1 MLTVRLSWIS
11 GCRPGV
17 QELLLSPPPFWKCGD
32 FLQCGGEEER
42 RGEGPQSNT
51 CRQPASHQS
60 DLFVRTTAGC
70 CQRSQF
76 AVYNWTV
83 AGIIG
88 QPPDCALHSFWLKI
102 IRSLDFSYFRNWKLQ
117 TDFFVKTSWSRI
129 TECDDCCLLPMRK
142 HRARIAL
149 LQPIVLSVAGSSQ
162 ESMPG

>member
-17 QELLLSPPPFWKCGD
+17 EELLLSPPPFWKCGD

-51 CRQPASHQS
+51 CSQPASHQS

-76 AVYNWTV
+76 AVYNWTA

-88 QPPDCALHSFWLKI
+88 QPPDCASTPSGSK
-102 IRSLDFSYFRNWKLQ
+102 SLGAWIFLIFVIENSRQ
-117 TDFFVKTSWSRI
+117 TFLW
-129 TECDDCCLLPMRK
+129 K
-142 HRARIAL
+142 HRGAG
-149 LQPIVLSVAGSSQ
+149 LQSVMTAACYQWGNTELGLPYFSQ
-162 ESMPG
+162 